1 MISVL
6 FALLSTTALAKPTT
20 PPAPTLTEASVVTN
34 DGKTLTALAGAPKG
48 ATNGVLLVHMAG
60 HSKEEFLPLAEK
72 FLRQGLVVV
81 AVDLRGHGENVKP
94 EDPALTAADWLTT
107 VEDVRAGVAALKSR
121 GAQRVAI
128 VGAEVGANLAL
139 VVGSED
145 PAVASVALLSPGL
158 DYKGVVTGEAAK
170 RYGARPILFIVS
182 KDDSYAVRSTT
193 ALDSLSP
200 GPHTVQTFEAAGKG
214 TKMFGKEPMLEG
226 QILGFVSTSWS
237 VVSGPVA
244 PSELEVKTSTT
255 TLQTSGPKLGGG
267 ESAPAPQ

>member
-60 HSKEEFLPLAEK
+60 HSKEEFLALAEK

-81 AVDLRGHGENVKP
+81 AIDLRGHGGNVKP
-94 EDPALTAADWLTT
+94 EDPALTPADWLSTI
-107 VEDVRAGVAALKSR
+107 EDVRAGVAALKTR

-158 DYKGVVTGEAAK
+158 DYK
-170 RYGARPILFIVS
+170 
-182 KDDSYAVRSTT
+182 VRSTT

-267 ESAPAPQ
+267 EPAPAPQ